1 MEGHFIIL
9 IVLVASKD
17 AFSGGFFWFIIFAR
31 TILFN
36 LCIACSQLRN
46 GIALKSSLNNEK
58 RTAACPGEAVVY
70 TCTVPNTGVLQWA
83 VESFHT
89 FETHSIIFSLQYDPV
104 GTVVQEEEGQIVA
117 NVTVVVPNM
126 IYLGAITSTLT
137 LLPNERFQNKT
148 VWCGDGV
155 LDETECPCMQNK
167 YGGKLTRVSSLCIS
181 IGLSTASS
189 PINPTFPPLHHYLS

>member
-1 MEGHFIIL
+1 MSLFT
-9 IVLVASKD
+9 VLVVSTD
-17 AFSGGFFWFIIFAR
+17 AVAGVFFLFLGLYALFCLYII
-31 TILFN
+31 
-36 LCIACSQLRN
+36 IATACAQLRN
-46 GIALKSSLNNEK
+46 GIILKSSLESEN

-89 FETHSIIFSLQYDPV
+89 FETDSIILSLQYDPV
-104 GTVVQEEEGQIVA
+104 GTVVEEEGGLIIA
-117 NVTVVVPNM
+117 NVTAVAPYM

-137 LLPNERFQNKT
+137 LLPNKRFHNKT

-167 YGGKLTRVSSLCIS
+167 YGGKIIIITCMFLYWS
-181 IGLSTASS
+181 
-189 PINPTFPPLHHYLS
+189 FD